1 MTTVFNSCEM
11 AIEFSLR
18 LFGLL
23 RQHGILL
30 GTLQTIACT
39 KSIQLLQSVD
49 ERELLTIY
57 RTTLVNRKEDLFHL
71 ERLYALLLEAYLSP
85 STHDGNELEVLE
97 NQPTLTIKRQVSAGE
112 SDPSDD
118 TEELS
123 EIDGYSVQ
131 EVDHHKDFRLIPEQ
145 EFPAVL
151 AALERIANKHAAI
164 ARRKSKRTKHGR
176 TLDLRSSMREIAK
189 FDGEV
194 VQWRFKR
201 KVPTR
206 TRLVIVVDVSG
217 SMEIYSTFLLNF
229 LHFLHKNRNFKIEI
243 FVFSTEL
250 VPLTKYFRLR
260 NFQATLD
267 SMSLHF
273 SGWSGGTKIG
283 QAIATLNETYAA
295 VVTPKSV
302 VIIMSDGWDTGDV
315 AVLDRAMATLS
326 SRAKA
331 ITWINP
337 LKGDPSYEP
346 LTQGM
351 ATARPYCDEFVSGHS
366 IESLERFVDLIGR

>member
-1 MTTVFNSCEM
+1 MTKVFDNSEI

-18 LFGLL
+18 LFGAL

-39 KSIQLLQSVD
+39 RSIDLLQTVD
-49 ERELLTIY
+49 ERDLLNIY

-85 STHDGNELEVLE
+85 SPTTDDELEILE

-112 SDPSDD
+112 SAPGDD
-118 TEELS
+118 AEELS
-123 EIDGYSVQ
+123 EIEGYSVQ
-131 EVDHHKDFRLIPEQ
+131 EVDHHKDFRLIPKQ
-145 EFPAVL
+145 EFPAIL

-164 ARRKSKRTKHGR
+164 ARRKSKRSKYGGAI
-176 TLDLRSSMREIAK
+176 DLRSSMRDIAK

-194 VQWRFKR
+194 LQWRFKR

-217 SMEIYSTFLLNF
+217 SMEIYSAFLLNF
-229 LHFLHKNRNFKIEI
+229 LHFLHRNHAFKIEI

-250 VPLTKYFRLR
+250 VPLTKYFRHR

-283 QAIATLNETYAA
+283 QAIETLNETYAS

-302 VIIMSDGWDTGDV
+302 VIIMSDGWDTGDT
-315 AVLDRAMATLS
+315 ALLDREMAKLS

-346 LTQGM
+346 LAQGM
-351 ATARPYCDEFVSGHS
+351 ATARPYCDEFISGHS
-366 IESLERFVDLIGR
+366 IESLETFAGLIDR

>member
-1 MTTVFNSCEM
+1 MPKVFDSSEI
-11 AIEFSLR
+11 AAEFSLR

-39 KSIQLLQSVD
+39 RSIDLLQTVD
-49 ERELLTIY
+49 ERELLNIY

-85 STHDGNELEVLE
+85 SPNAGNELEILE
-97 NQPTLTIKRQVSAGE
+97 NQPTLTIKRQVSAG
-112 SDPSDD
+112 DNTPGDD

-131 EVDHHKDFRLIPEQ
+131 EVDHHKDFRLIPKQ

-151 AALERIANKHAAI
+151 AALEKIANKHAAI
-164 ARRKSKRTKHGR
+164 ARRKSKRSKHSG
-176 TLDLRSSMREIAK
+176 TIDLRASMRDIAK
-189 FDGEV
+189 FDGAV
-194 VQWRFKR
+194 AQWRFKR

-206 TRLVIVVDVSG
+206 TRLVIIVDVSG
-217 SMEIYSTFLLNF
+217 SMEIYSAFLLNF
-229 LHFLHKNRNFKIEI
+229 LHFLHANHAFKIEI

-250 VPLTKYFRLR
+250 IPLTKYFRLR

-283 QAIATLNETYAA
+283 EAIETLNESYASI
-295 VVTPKSV
+295 VTPKSV
-302 VIIMSDGWDTGDV
+302 AVIMSDGWDTGDT
-315 AVLDRAMATLS
+315 ALLDREMAKLY
-326 SRAKA
+326 SRAKS
-331 ITWINP
+331 IVWINP

-346 LTQGM
+346 LAQGM
-351 ATARPYCDEFVSGHS
+351 ATARPYCNEFLSGHS
-366 IESLERFVDLIGR
+366 IESLETFAGVLDR